1 VNPAKVKRDNVKS
14 LLDLPNVGPAT
25 KTDLH
30 LLGIQ
35 RPEQLVGLDAYEMHE
50 RLCLLTKVKHDP
62 CVIDVFLSIVHF
74 ANGGLAKP
82 WWDFTEE
89 RKRTLASTHSKAN
102 KRQS

>member
-1 VNPAKVKRDNVKS
+1 MNPAKVKREEVKS

-25 KTDLH
+25 KADLN

-35 RPEQLVGLDAYEMHE
+35 KPEQLAGLDAYEMHE
-50 RLCLLTKVKHDP
+50 RLCHLTKVKHDP

-74 ANGGLAKP
+74 ADGGQPKP

-89 RKRTLASTHSKAN
+89 RKRTLAATPE
-102 KRQS
+102 